1 MITIAN
7 TNFKSNLS
15 LAAILAVKTKV
26 EMLKIC
32 KTLDLYVSPNQKKDE
47 TARRLA
53 AELLH
58 NPDAILYSLCKNELQ
73 LLDEFVRSGEDTY
86 VTRKARKTEYKLQKF
101 GLVLTY
107 IDEAKGEWKMLMP
120 DCVRNSLSAGYKFY
134 LQLAEAG
141 KKAPSPKELR
151 MMAFMHHL
159 MDNNE

>member
-7 TNFKSNLS
+7 THFKSNIS
-15 LAAILAVKTKV
+15 LAAMLAVKTKV

-32 KTLDLYVSPNQKKDE
+32 NKLDLYVSPNQKKDE

-58 NPDAILYSLCKNELQ
+58 NPDAILYSLCKAELQ
-73 LLDEFVRSGEDTY
+73 LVDEFVRAGADAY

-107 IDEAKGEWKMLMP
+107 MDEAKGEWKMLMP
-120 DCVRNSLSAGYKFY
+120 DSVRNSLSAGYTFY
-134 LQLAEAG
+134 LQLAESG

-151 MMAFMHHL
+151 MMAFMQRL
-159 MDNNE
+159 MDDKD